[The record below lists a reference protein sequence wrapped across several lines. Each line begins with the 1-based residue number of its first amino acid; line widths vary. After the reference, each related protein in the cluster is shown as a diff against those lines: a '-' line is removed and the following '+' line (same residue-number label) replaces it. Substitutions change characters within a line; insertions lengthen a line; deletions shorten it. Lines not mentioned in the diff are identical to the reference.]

1 MKIFAKL
8 KQAVSALSAA
18 YRKELFAVSVI
29 QPFYFFKSCFQ
40 KGPLRIGALV
50 FYRIKYE
57 SKEIVF
63 EKKNYIK
70 QMQTIHTKLGHLIL
84 KCQRNYILIKNI
96 GNTHQV
102 NEILIEIQMYKKL
115 KKSIS

>member
-1 MKIFAKL
+1 
-8 KQAVSALSAA
+8 
-18 YRKELFAVSVI
+18 
-29 QPFYFFKSCFQ
+29 
-40 KGPLRIGALV
+40 
-50 FYRIKYE
+50 
-57 SKEIVF
+57 
-63 EKKNYIK
+63 
-70 QMQTIHTKLGHLIL
+70 MQTIHTKLGHLIL